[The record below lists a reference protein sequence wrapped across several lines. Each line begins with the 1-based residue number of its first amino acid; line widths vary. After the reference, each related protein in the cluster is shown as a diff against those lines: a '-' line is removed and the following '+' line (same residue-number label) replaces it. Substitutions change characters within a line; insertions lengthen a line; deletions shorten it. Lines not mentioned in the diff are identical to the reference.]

1 MKRLLPL
8 VMLLAIAG
16 QLMPMGVRQAH
27 ACTCTELNAQQA
39 VDYANAILIG
49 DMVSW
54 SKTPSKVVREG
65 DSSYQYGERNEA
77 TIRVDRYLKGRGPS
91 TVKVVGGVCIGV
103 FSSESVGTKYLLFLR
118 FDPREDHGLATDGCD
133 GSGPAS
139 VTAGP
144 NCLGP
149 ETSTQEG
156 CIGPTTRPHRL
167 LAEVEQITGRSELP
181 DDSLSLPPKTGS
193 FPVLPATALAIFG
206 PLAFLAGA
214 AFVWRRRN

>member
-1 MKRLLPL
+1 MALRSAVRALSDALTGGLKWGREAPAATRDATRDCGPAL
-8 VMLLAIAG
+8 
-16 QLMPMGVRQAH
+16 PMGVRQAH

-167 LAEVEQITGRSELP
+167 LAEVE
-181 DDSLSLPPKTGS
+181 
-193 FPVLPATALAIFG
+193 
-206 PLAFLAGA
+206 
-214 AFVWRRRN
+214 